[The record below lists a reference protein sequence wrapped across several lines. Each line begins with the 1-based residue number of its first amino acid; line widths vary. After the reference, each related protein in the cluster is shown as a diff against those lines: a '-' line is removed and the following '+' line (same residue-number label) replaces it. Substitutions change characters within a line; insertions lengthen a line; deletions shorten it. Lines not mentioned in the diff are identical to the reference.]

1 MSPATRPAKR
11 STRPPANRPTVRNA
25 SRTSH
30 GSRTQLP
37 SSAQSAQSDTQPT
50 PSGTQNAAIACDIFC
65 AVIDNFGDIGVCW
78 RLARQLATEHGWQ
91 VRVFVDD
98 LRAFHALCP
107 AVETDRARQ
116 TVQGIVVEHWHEPAH
131 AGDTLAVADVVIE
144 AFACELP
151 PVYVAAMA
159 RRAAAPVWINL
170 EYLSAEDWV
179 ADFHL
184 RPSPHPRH
192 PLVKTFFFPGL
203 APGTGGVLK
212 ERDLDAQR
220 AAFEASPGARE
231 QWWRDTVGTA
241 MPTAD
246 STVISLFAYE
256 NPAVDA
262 LLEQWRDAP
271 APIVLLVPEGR
282 ISGALARFFGL
293 PSFAAGSHATR
304 GSLTAHALAFTEQPG
319 YDRLLW
325 ASDLNFVR
333 GEDSFV
339 RAQWAARPFVWHI
352 YPQADDAHLAKL
364 DAALAHYA
372 HGAHPH
378 ALPAA
383 ARDALTR
390 FWHAWNGVGAPDR
403 AALWSA
409 LWTDFADHLPA
420 LTARAGQWA
429 RELARAGDLA
439 GNLAEYAKSQLK

>member
-1 MSPATRPAKR
+1 MSPATRSA
-11 STRPPANRPTVRNA
+11 VRHA
-25 SRTSH
+25 SRAPQSSQTPP
-30 GSRTQLP
+30 P
-37 SSAQSAQSDTQPT
+37 SARPGTQPS
-50 PSGTQNAAIACDIFC
+50 PAGAQDAAIACDIFC

-78 RLARQLATEHGWQ
+78 RLARQLAAEHAWQ

-131 AGDTLAVADVVIE
+131 AGDTLEVADVVIE

-159 RRAAAPVWINL
+159 RRAHAPVWINL
-170 EYLSAEDWV
+170 EYLSAEDWI

-184 RPSPHPRH
+184 RPSPHPH
-192 PLVKTFFFPGL
+192 YSLVKTFFFPGL
-203 APGTGGVLK
+203 VPGTGGVLK

-220 AAFEASPGARE
+220 AAFEASPAMRE
-231 QWWRDTVGTA
+231 QWWRDTVGA
-241 MPTAD
+241 APPSAG
-246 STVISLFAYE
+246 SIAISLFAYE

-271 APIVLLVPEGR
+271 APVVLLVPEGR
-282 ISGALARFFGL
+282 ISGALARFFGV
-293 PSFAAGSHATR
+293 PSFAAGTHATR

-352 YPQADDAHLAKL
+352 YPQADDAHLPKL
-364 DAALAHYA
+364 DAALEHYA
-372 HGAHPH
+372 RAAPQGTARRAPRRASDEHPH
-378 ALPAA
+378 ALPPA

-390 FWHAWNGVGAPDR
+390 FWHAWNGVGNPD
-403 AALWSA
+403 WTA
-409 LWTDFADHLPA
+409 LWTDLVHHLPA

-429 RELARAGDLA
+429 HELARAGDLA